1 MKIPETNVMAIYI
14 ICTVGGYGSEKELYS
29 NNGYLCKSEKVNKYA
44 RFRPGYWYVD
54 TSGNLA
60 FQRPRG
66 GTQND
71 PRGTRPDGNPGEV
84 FDLADF
90 RGYNPAA
97 VAPSI
102 NTGGTEMEVVFAS
115 DQAGKTVPVEVVFNL
130 GEVDWFGEETKYWG
144 RNNISSAYDTLYAY
158 RGYGTTGRALVG
170 SCHKDN
176 LERSGYTARAPI
188 DCQLTV
194 PPTGS
199 VEYEIFFALGYAE
212 KAYAYFPNTIK
223 VKLTL
228 LSGAIMI
235 VRVLSSAISGLKS
248 KLTLVPSNTGDSPSD
263 LQEII
268 VYGGEKSYT
277 SAVITA
283 SFDAVSFIARMSSG
297 NTYRFTSLRLQA
309 TGTVYCYDR
318 PMYDSG
324 AVLRSQ
330 KSFNV
335 GMAASGDGTYS
346 MSVSLPE
353 AAGDGKYFYIDIS
366 SFTSNVSATLI

>member
-1 MKIPETNVMAIYI
+1 MKIPETNARAIDI

-66 GTQND
+66 GKQND
-71 PRGTRPDGNPGEV
+71 PRGTRPDGNTGEV

-97 VAPSI
+97 SAPSI
-102 NTGGTEMEVVFAS
+102 NTGSDEMEVVFAS
-115 DQAGKTVPVEVVFNL
+115 DQAGKTVDVEVVFNL

-144 RNNISSAYDTLYAY
+144 RNNISPSYDTLYAY
-158 RGYGTTGRALVG
+158 RIYGTSGMALVG

-188 DCQLTV
+188 NCQLTV
-194 PPTGS
+194 PSSGS
-199 VEYEIFFALGYAE
+199 YEYEIYFALGYAG
-212 KAYAYFPNTIK
+212 KGYAYFPNTIK
-223 VKLTL
+223 IKLTL
-228 LSGAIMI
+228 MSGAVMI

-248 KLTLVPSNTGDSPSD
+248 KLTLIPSNTGDSPSD
-263 LQEII
+263 LQEVL
-268 VYGGEKSYT
+268 VYGGGKSYDSAVT
-277 SAVITA
+277 SA
-283 SFDAVSFIARMSSG
+283 SFNAISFIARMSSG
-297 NTYRFTSLRLQA
+297 NTYKFTSLRLQA

-318 PMYDSG
+318 PMYESG
-324 AVLRSQ
+324 AVLKSQ
-330 KSFNV
+330 SSFNV
-335 GMAASGDGTYS
+335 GMASSGDGTYT
-346 MSVSLPE
+346 MNVTLPE
-353 AAGDGKYFYIDIS
+353 AANDGEYFYIDIS